1 MARIAPAMHQAVNLY
16 ESTGYLPIE
25 PYVEE
30 PLEGTLYLG
39 VELPS

>member
-1 MARIAPAMHQAVNLY
+1 MARIAPAMHQAGLY